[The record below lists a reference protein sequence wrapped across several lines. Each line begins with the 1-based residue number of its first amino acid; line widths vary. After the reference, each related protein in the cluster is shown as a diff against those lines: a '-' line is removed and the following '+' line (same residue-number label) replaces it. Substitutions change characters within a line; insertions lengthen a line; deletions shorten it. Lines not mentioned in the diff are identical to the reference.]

1 MSIYKGLLRF
11 IKNSSLLRYLAI
23 LLLSFLLGGLIHF
36 LANASLII
44 VLNIFSLSLP
54 VSYRGFVHQ
63 IGPFVFYI
71 ATALSFFYLNRKLLK
86 RPINDVTK
94 DVTINR

>member
-1 MSIYKGLLRF
+1 MIDL
-11 IKNSSLLRYLAI
+11 KNNTLLRYLLI
-23 LLLSFLLGGLIHF
+23 LLLSFLFGGLIHF
-36 LANASLII
+36 LAKASLII

-54 VSYRGFVHQ
+54 GSYRGIVHQ

-86 RPINDVTK
+86 RPKNDVTK

>member
-1 MSIYKGLLRF
+1 MSIYKGLRRV
-11 IKNSSLLRYLAI
+11 IKNSSLLRYLVI

-36 LANASLII
+36 LAKAGLIF

-54 VSYRGFVHQ
+54 VSYRGVVHQ

-71 ATALSFFYLNRKLLK
+71 ATALGFFHLNKKL
-86 RPINDVTK
+86 
-94 DVTINR
+94 

>member
-1 MSIYKGLLRF
+1 MRIDF
-11 IKNSSLLRYLAI
+11 KNNSLLRYLAI

-36 LANASLII
+36 LAKASLII

-63 IGPFVFYI
+63 IGPFVFYT
-71 ATALSFFYLNRKLLK
+71 ATALSYFHLNKKLPK
-86 RPINDVTK
+86 SPKNDVTS
-94 DVTINR
+94 DVTKNR